1 MKQLLYIVFFLF
13 PTFLQAQNNVAPNL
27 IVTDMNGEY
36 HNLYSYLE
44 EGKSVL
50 LDFFIVNCSPCEEG
64 SGYMENLWNNFGPEG
79 TDQLE
84 ILSIEVYNNTDNFV
98 SEAVDN
104 WNILNPV
111 INLNSIPLN
120 YSPFVS
126 EYPNYIMI
134 CPDRSMTIFNW
145 IDNPDTLME
154 WELLLN
160 ECNYGNNYTDIKLF
174 EPEIIHCQGDI
185 YSNVNI
191 GNVGS
196 NYVSEIIISVFIDS
210 ILHSNIFWDGILPT
224 GATTNESTF
233 PIHFESTGINSDF
246 IYFEAFSPYDTNFIN
261 NSYFVDISDQTNT
274 NSQQINIEIK
284 NDNYPHDISWSLKN
298 ELDIIVA
305 SGSGLDYSPFE
316 LIEINIL
323 LNQNTCY
330 TFTIDDEHED
340 GMCCSFGSGYYLLR
354 DNQDTL
360 FYENSAFKQKKHSF
374 YIEPEEVLNI
384 TENIIIDNKIQS
396 IIYYNLQGQQIK
408 LPKPGSSYIEKKL
421 YENGNYYS
429 RKYFKTDE

>member
-1 MKQLLYIVFFLF
+1 MKHLLYIALFLYA
-13 PTFLQAQNNVAPNL
+13 TFLKAQNNIAPNL

-64 SGYMENLWNNFGPEG
+64 SGYMFNLWNNFGPEG

-84 ILSIEVYNNTDNFV
+84 ILSIEVYNNTDDFV
-98 SEAVDN
+98 SEAVEN
-104 WNILNPV
+104 WNLLNPI
-111 INLNSIPLN
+111 INLNSIPSD
-120 YSPFVS
+120 YAPFVS

-134 CPDRSMTIFNW
+134 CPDRSMTIFSW
-145 IDNPDTLME
+145 IDNPNTLME

-185 YSNVNI
+185 SSNIII

-196 NYVSEIIISVFIDS
+196 NYVYEIMISVYIDS

-224 GATTNESTF
+224 GALTNESPF

-246 IYFEAFSPYDTNFIN
+246 IYFEAFSPNDINLIN
-261 NSYFVDISDQTNT
+261 NSYLRDISDQTNT

-284 NDNYPHDISWSLKN
+284 NDNYPLDISWTLTN
-298 ELDIIVA
+298 DLDIIVA

-316 LIEINIL
+316 LVEINL
-323 LNQNTCY
+323 LLDQNTCY
-330 TFTIDDEHED
+330 TFTVNDEHGD
-340 GMCCSFGSGYYLLR
+340 GMCCSFGSGYYLVK

-360 FYENSAFKQKKHSF
+360 FYENSAFKQNKHSF
-374 YIEPEEVLNI
+374 YIEPNEVVDI
-384 TENIIIDNKIQS
+384 TEKRKVENKVQS
-396 IIYYNLQGQQIK
+396 INYYNLQGQKIK
-408 LPKPGSSYIEKKL
+408 LPNAGSSYIKMKL
-421 YENGNYYS
+421 YENGNYDC
-429 RKYFKTDE
+429 RKYFKRDE